1 MKVVVNVRRTDA
13 SPTIRRVK
21 KWGDP
26 LIGDTAQLPPST
38 GYSNFQVVKT
48 ATFGSDG
55 KPFFNDLARYQL
67 VDRVFLED
75 LQYPSDGYTVKQK
88 MNWLVNDDLNKNG
101 AKYER
106 PYWTAGEPRLYFG
119 PLVFGGQLVQLGESV
134 TRNGVLPSDP
144 PGRPPYPILFHRL
157 IGLRKSEFARAR
169 NREITHKSHPHLIQ
183 RATEAGR
190 NNVYIEFPRGEIFH
204 PVWSD
209 IDFPC
214 NYGDGKLWVA
224 DAFLE

>member
-1 MKVVVNVRRTDA
+1 MTITVTIRRQSAATP
-13 SPTIRRVK
+13 PTIRRVR

-26 LIGDTAQLPPST
+26 LIGDTAKLPAST

-67 VDRVFLED
+67 VDREFLES
-75 LQYPSDGYTVKQK
+75 LQYASDGYTVKQK
-88 MNWLVNDDLNKNG
+88 MNWLVNDDMNKNS
-101 AKYER
+101 ATYER
-106 PYWTAGEPRLYFG
+106 PYWTKGEPRLYFG

-134 TRNGVLPSDP
+134 TRNGVFPNEPTGTPDH
-144 PGRPPYPILFHRL
+144 PILFHRL
-157 IGLRKSEFARAR
+157 VGMRRSQMAMGL
-169 NREITHKSHPHLIQ
+169 THGSHPHLIQ
-183 RATEAGR
+183 RATEAGK
-190 NNVYIEFPRGEIFH
+190 NNVYIEYPRGEIFH

-209 IDFPC
+209 IDWPC
-214 NYGDGKLWVA
+214 NYGDGRLWVA